1 MLKQKIKLEAHF
13 LKNSCIALLY
23 IDYRITV
30 KYIIDLFCIYNIYIY
45 IYIYTHIHIYTY
57 VYIYIYIYIYI
68 YVVKK
73 VECKKIINI
82 LTTSFQQISLSQ
94 QCFANLF
101 KLNYKNMKLLLVLL
115 KYKVIKQSCFINV

>member
-1 MLKQKIKLEAHF
+1 M
-13 LKNSCIALLY
+13 
-23 IDYRITV
+23 
-30 KYIIDLFCIYNIYIY
+30 
-45 IYIYTHIHIYTY
+45 
-57 VYIYIYIYIYI
+57 YIYIYIYI